1 MRLYLDSRK
10 MKSRI
15 TPKPIDPTKAL
26 ESVMDDD
33 AGGTVLF
40 VGTIRNQTDGKKVK
54 GLEYEVYRKMA
65 KREIAK
71 LEEEVKKRWR
81 IKSIRMVHR
90 EGKLKVGEVSVVVA
104 VSAEHRG
111 EAFDAARYAIDR
123 IKESFPIWK
132 REKFSGGRKVW
143 AKGIPIR
150 SNPVSTEPERES
162 KASPQEIGH
171 PHKRSLVEA

>member
-1 MRLYLDSRK
+1 

-15 TPKPIDPTKAL
+15 SRKPICPAKAL
-26 ESVMDDD
+26 KSVRDEE

-40 VGTIRNQTDGKKVK
+40 IGTIRNQTYGKTVK

-71 LEEEVKKRWR
+71 LEEEIRKRWP

-90 EGKLKVGEVSVVVA
+90 QGKLKVGEVSVVVA

-132 REKFSGGRKVW
+132 REKFRGGRKVW
-143 AKGIPIR
+143 AKGIPIQ
-150 SNPVSTEPERES
+150 STPVSTGPEGESTANPREIEPQHR
-162 KASPQEIGH
+162 
-171 PHKRSLVEA
+171 RSLVEA

>member
-1 MRLYLDSRK
+1 MKDL
-10 MKSRI
+10 KSRI
-15 TPKPIDPTKAL
+15 SRKPIKPANAL
-26 ESVMDDD
+26 KSVMDKE

-40 VGTIRNQTDGKKVK
+40 IGTIRNQTDGKKVK

-65 KREIAK
+65 EREIGK
-71 LEEEVKKRWR
+71 LEEEIRKRWP
-81 IKSIRMVHR
+81 IKSITMVHR

-132 REKFSGGRKVW
+132 RENFGGGRKVW
-143 AKGIPIR
+143 AKGVPIQ
-150 SNPVSTEPERES
+150 SSPVGEST
-162 KASPQEIGH
+162 ANLQEIERR
-171 PHKRSLVEA
+171 HKRIPVEV